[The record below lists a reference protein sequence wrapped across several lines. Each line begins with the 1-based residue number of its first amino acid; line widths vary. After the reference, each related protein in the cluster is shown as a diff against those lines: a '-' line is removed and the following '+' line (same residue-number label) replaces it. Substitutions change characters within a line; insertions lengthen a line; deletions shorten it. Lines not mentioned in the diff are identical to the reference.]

1 MWAYLVIGVLSVVV
15 LAYAQWRREVGMA
28 ALARVPA
35 VKLAEAQAGV
45 RVRVTGAVGEVGELT
60 TAPFSGTPCIAALG
74 ERWELTSR
82 GTPFRC
88 VDRQVRATTF
98 TIDDGTAVA
107 RVIAEPVRCVLTT
120 EPTTIATSGLGRPF
134 GAGVLAANMER
145 MGNHQVR
152 EGVVRAGER
161 AGVVATVR
169 RTEAGELE
177 LVGSAAEPVVIY
189 K

>member
-1 MWAYLVIGVLSVVV
+1 MWAYLVLGLLSVLIMAYRLWHQERRISV
-15 LAYAQWRREVGMA
+15 LQ
-28 ALARVPA
+28 RVPA
-35 VKLAEAQAGV
+35 VRLAQAEAGA
-45 RVRVTGAVGEVGELT
+45 RVRVTGAVAPVGELA

-88 VDRQVRATTF
+88 VERQVRAATF

-107 RVIAEPVRCVLTT
+107 RVITDHVRCALKTL
-120 EPTTIATSGLGRPF
+120 PATIATSGAARPF

-152 EGVVRAGER
+152 EGFVSEGER
-161 AGVVATVR
+161 VVVIATVR